1 MYITVVPET
10 QETAVVLFKHNITTD
25 NTASPV
31 IIYYKDGDIY
41 REETVWDKKL
51 CVNFLKYDTYFTTI

>member
-41 REETVWDKKL
+41 REETVWDKNYVL
-51 CVNFLKYDTYFTTI
+51 NF